1 MLNLL
6 ASKNA
11 RYYALALV
19 FLFCG
24 TLALF
29 GLLGFFD
36 PFKTHHLMLNSADNR
51 SDIIIWMLRKV
62 SWFLFMAVSFS
73 GSLLFLD
80 AAVTPATA
88 TSDK

>member
-1 MLNLL
+1 MHNLL
-6 ASKNA
+6 TSKNA
-11 RYYALALV
+11 RYYGLALV

-24 TLALF
+24 TLALS

-36 PFKTHHLMLNSADNR
+36 PFKTHHLVLSSTDNR
-51 SDIIIWMLRKV
+51 NEIIIWSLRKV

-88 TSDK
+88 ASDD